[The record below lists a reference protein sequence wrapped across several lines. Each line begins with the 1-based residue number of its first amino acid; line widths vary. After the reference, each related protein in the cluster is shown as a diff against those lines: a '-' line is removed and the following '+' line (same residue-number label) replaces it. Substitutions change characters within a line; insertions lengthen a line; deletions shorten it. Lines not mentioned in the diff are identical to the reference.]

1 MTGPAPSRTAR
12 GDHRR
17 ATTGAIAL
25 AVLTAAALT
34 SPPQTRADNKRL
46 NDAIVSNIY
55 TMQHHAGCTNDVKV
69 SPQLR
74 LAAQWHADDAVNNA
88 ALDGDIGS
96 DGSSTQDRANAAG
109 FHGRAEETV
118 AINPALAINGIDIL
132 NQWYNRPDYMAII
145 SDCANTAVGV
155 WSDNS
160 FARSV
165 LVAVYGHPA

>member
-1 MTGPAPSRTAR
+1 MTGPKLSRAVHGVRR
-12 GDHRR
+12 GV
-17 ATTGAIAL
+17 GAGAMTL
-25 AVLTAAALT
+25 LVLTLT
-34 SPPQTRADNKRL
+34 TAHPARADNKRL

-74 LAAQWHADDAVNNA
+74 LAAQWHADDVVNNA
-88 ALDGDIGS
+88 ALDGDLGS

-118 AINPALAINGIDIL
+118 AINPALAINGVDIL

-145 SDCANTAVGV
+145 SNCATVVGV